1 MHHFGYRDGEMF
13 CEDVPL
19 ARIADEV
26 GTPCYV
32 YSRATLARHFHVLD
46 DAFASLPHLTAF
58 AVKACAN
65 LAVLSLL
72 AREGAG
78 ADIVSG
84 GELFRARRA
93 GIPPERIVFAGVGKT
108 GAEIGE
114 ALDADIL
121 LFSVESRAELELI
134 NQVAGARKKRARVA
148 LRVNPDVDPETHPYI
163 ATGLRESK
171 FGFPAAGA
179 VDVFQAADALP
190 NIQVIG
196 LHQHIGSQITRIPPF
211 VDALGR
217 AADLIRDLRAAGLS
231 ITHLDIGGGIGIP
244 YDERLPPTPAEV
256 AEAITPQ
263 LKDLDVTV
271 VTEPGRVIAGNA
283 GALVTRVLRLK
294 EQGDKGF
301 VVVDAAMN
309 DLLRPSLY
317 DAYHEIRPV
326 IERPAEAVV
335 ADVVGPICESGDFL
349 AKARKMA
356 KPEAGEL
363 LAVMSAGAYGFT
375 MSSNY
380 NARPRVAEVLVDGG
394 RFDVVRDRETYDDL
408 VRGERIPWDR
418 TGG

>member
-1 MHHFGYRDGEMF
+1 MHHFAYRDGAMY
-13 CEDVPL
+13 CEDVPV
-19 ARIADEV
+19 ARIAGEV
-26 GTPCYV
+26 GTPFYL
-32 YSRATLARHFHVLD
+32 YSRATLVRHFHVLD
-46 DAFASLPHLTAF
+46 DAFASVPHLTAF
-58 AVKACAN
+58 AVKACSN

-84 GELFRARRA
+84 GELYRARKA
-93 GIPPERIVFAGVGKT
+93 GVPPERIVFAGVGKT
-108 GAEIGE
+108 EAEIAE

-121 LFSVESRAELELI
+121 MFSVESRAELHLI
-134 NQVAGARKKRARVA
+134 DMVAGTRGKRARVA

-171 FGFPAAGA
+171 FGFPSAGA
-179 VDVFQAADALP
+179 VEVFQAADALA
-190 NIQVIG
+190 NVQVIG

-231 ITHLDIGGGIGIP
+231 ITYLDIGGGIGIP

-256 AEAITPQ
+256 ADAITPT
-263 LKDLDVTV
+263 LKGLDVTV
-271 VTEPGRVIAGNA
+271 ITEPGRVIAGNA

-294 EQGDKGF
+294 EAGDKGF

-317 DAYHEIRPV
+317 DAFHEIRPV
-326 IERPAEAVV
+326 VERPAEAMV

-356 KPEAGEL
+356 RPEAGDL
-363 LAVMSAGAYGFT
+363 LAVMSAGAYGFA

-380 NARPRVAEVLVDGG
+380 NSRPRVAEVLVDGD
-394 RFDVVRDRETYDDL
+394 RFDVVRDRETYADL
-408 VRGERIPWDR
+408 VRGEKIPW
-418 TGG
+418 G

>member
-1 MHHFGYRDGEMF
+1 
-13 CEDVPL
+13 
-19 ARIADEV
+19 
-26 GTPCYV
+26 
-32 YSRATLARHFHVLD
+32 
-46 DAFASLPHLTAF
+46 
-58 AVKACAN
+58 
-65 LAVLSLL
+65 
-72 AREGAG
+72 
-78 ADIVSG
+78 
-84 GELFRARRA
+84 
-93 GIPPERIVFAGVGKT
+93 
-108 GAEIGE
+108 
-114 ALDADIL
+114 
-121 LFSVESRAELELI
+121 VESRAELELI

-179 VDVFQAADALP
+179 VEVFQAADALP

-244 YDERLPPTPAEV
+244 YDETLPPTPAEV

-263 LKDLDVTV
+263 LKALDVTV

-294 EQGDKGF
+294 SQGDKGF

-326 IERPAEAVV
+326 VERPAEAVV

>member
-1 MHHFGYRDGEMF
+1 MHHFAYRDGAMY
-13 CEDVPL
+13 CEDVPV
-19 ARIADEV
+19 ARIAQEV
-26 GTPCYV
+26 GTPFYL
-32 YSRATLARHFHVLD
+32 YSRATLVRHFHVLD
-46 DAFASLPHLTAF
+46 DAFAAVPHLTAF
-58 AVKACAN
+58 AVKACSN

-84 GELFRARRA
+84 GELFRAVRA
-93 GIPPERIVFAGVGKT
+93 GMPPERIVFAGVGKT
-108 GAEIGE
+108 ETEIAE
-114 ALDADIL
+114 ALDAGIL
-121 LFSVESRAELELI
+121 LFSVESRAELDLI
-134 NQVAGARKKRARVA
+134 DRVAGARKTRARVA

-179 VDVFQAADALP
+179 VEVFKAADALP
-190 NIQVIG
+190 NVQVIG
-196 LHQHIGSQITRIPPF
+196 VHQHIGSQITRVPPF

-217 AADLIRDLRAAGLS
+217 AADLVRELRAAGLS

-244 YDERLPPTPAEV
+244 YDERLPPTPAEI
-256 AEAITPQ
+256 ADAITPT
-263 LKDLDVTV
+263 LKALDVTV

-283 GALVTRVLRLK
+283 GALITRVLRLK
-294 EQGDKGF
+294 SQGDKGF

-317 DAYHEIRPV
+317 DAHHEIRPV
-326 IERPAEAVV
+326 VLRPAEAVV

-356 KPEAGEL
+356 RPDAGDL
-363 LAVMSAGAYGFT
+363 LAVMSAGAYGFA

-380 NARPRVAEVLVDGG
+380 NSRPRVAEVLVDGD
-394 RFDVVRDRETYDDL
+394 RFDVVRERETYDDL
-408 VRGERIPWDR
+408 VRGERVPW
-418 TGG
+418 T

>member
-1 MHHFGYRDGEMF
+1 MHHFAYRDGAMY
-13 CEDVPL
+13 CEDVPV
-19 ARIADEV
+19 ARIAQNV
-26 GTPCYV
+26 GTPFYV
-32 YSRATLARHFHVLD
+32 YSRATLVRHFHVLD
-46 DAFASLPHLTAF
+46 DAFAPVPHLTAF
-58 AVKACAN
+58 AVKACSN

-72 AREGAG
+72 AREGSG

-84 GELFRARRA
+84 GELYRALKA
-93 GIPPERIVFAGVGKT
+93 GMPPERIVFAGVGKT
-108 GAEIGE
+108 EAEIGE
-114 ALDADIL
+114 ALDAGIL
-121 LFSVESRAELELI
+121 LFSVESRAELHLI
-134 NQVAGARKKRARVA
+134 NEVAGARKKRARVA

-179 VDVFQAADALP
+179 VDVFKAADALP
-190 NIQVIG
+190 NVQVVG
-196 LHQHIGSQITRIPPF
+196 VHQHIGSQITRIPPF

-217 AADLIRDLRAAGLS
+217 AADLVRDLRAAGLT

-256 AEAITPQ
+256 AEAITPT
-263 LKDLDVTV
+263 LKALDVTV
-271 VTEPGRVIAGNA
+271 ITEPGRVIAGNA

-294 EQGDKGF
+294 EQGEKGF

-326 IERPAEAVV
+326 VERPADAIV

-356 KPEAGEL
+356 RPEAGDL
-363 LAVMSAGAYGFT
+363 LAVMSAGAYGFA

-380 NARPRVAEVLVDGG
+380 NSRPRVAEVLVDGD
-394 RFDVVRDRETYDDL
+394 RFDVVRERETYDDL
-408 VRGERIPWDR
+408 VRGERVPWA
-418 TGG
+418 